1 MIADEVINEARDHHG
16 SFDPQRTPPRVALRA
31 LSRLARRLAEKVTA
45 MSEDALAEPIEIDR
59 DTLLAAV
66 VGRTGIALP
75 AHLLVVGD
83 LYTWRSDRA
92 GLEEVEMVDY
102 SGRFQKGLE
111 QFPAVVLKGGMLY
124 PVNLQDAP
132 LACLTTR
139 HGWEDYQGIKL
150 DLVPLPA
157 DMETL
162 EDAVGLPDLAKDSL
176 VLSLALFMAGRSGAG
191 VVKDLPL
198 LASMAQDAEAA
209 AVNTLASMDTTTRWT
224 VTRRR
229 D

>member
-1 MIADEVINEARDHHG
+1 MIAAEVVEEARDHHG
-16 SFDPQRTPPRVALRA
+16 SFDPQRIPPRVALRA
-31 LSRLARRLAEKVTA
+31 LSRLTRRMAEKVTA
-45 MSEDALAEPIEIDR
+45 LSEDALAEPQEIDR

-66 VGRTGIALP
+66 VGRTGIALQ

-92 GLEEVEMVDY
+92 GLEVVEMVDY

-111 QFPAVVLKGGMLY
+111 QFPAVVLKGRLLY
-124 PVNLQDAP
+124 PINLQDAP
-132 LACLTTR
+132 LAGFSSR

-157 DMETL
+157 DLGALGDT
-162 EDAVGLPDLAKDSL
+162 VGLPDTAKDAL
-176 VLSLALFMAGRSGAG
+176 VLNLALFMAGRSGAG

-198 LASMAQDAEAA
+198 LALMAQDAEGA

-229 D
+229 S